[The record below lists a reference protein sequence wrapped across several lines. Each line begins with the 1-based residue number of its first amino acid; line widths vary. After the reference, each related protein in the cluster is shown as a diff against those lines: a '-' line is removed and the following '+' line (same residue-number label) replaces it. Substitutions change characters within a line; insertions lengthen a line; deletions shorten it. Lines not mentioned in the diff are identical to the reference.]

1 MSETLELFSQDHAH
15 ALEMVAGLQKDLDRL
30 TNDEDL
36 PLVRQGLEKF
46 VAFLD
51 HALNVHFRQEEQAL
65 FPLMVEADANATQPV
80 EAMLAEH
87 RIIETAHRNL
97 KEELAGEK
105 PSPQI
110 ITGNGEKIIEVLR
123 GHINREDQ
131 ALFPFALRI
140 LGKGMLDE
148 VDRRRKNN
156 A

>member
-1 MSETLELFSQDHAH
+1 MSETLELFNQDHAH
-15 ALEMVAGLQKDLDRL
+15 ALEMLAILQKELERL
-30 TNDEDL
+30 RNDQDL
-36 PLVRQGLEKF
+36 PLVRHGLEKF

-51 HALNVHFRQEEQAL
+51 DALKVHFRQEEAL
-65 FPLMVEADANATQPV
+65 FPLMVEADANAAQPV

-87 RIIETAHRNL
+87 RLIETAHRNL

-105 PSPQI
+105 PSPEI
-110 ITGNGEKIIEVLR
+110 IMENGEKIIEVLR

-140 LGKGMLDE
+140 LEKGMLDE